1 MRTILKICLD
11 MWTSFPPVLLI
22 RRYDQEYSSEFWV
35 VPPPPPHFNTSFP
48 KLRTLL
54 RTFPEIAEKGH
65 KESQENIFEINK
77 LEKDWGLAEAWCSRS
92 FVLMSLATTKTS
104 DSEKKCSGAD
114 LPFWRL
120 RNEERSIESPRFS
133 EAEWGWGQAGLHGA
147 LSQAGGKWLQWERRV
162 LSMWGREHGQSQC

>member
-35 VPPPPPHFNTSFP
+35 VPPTPPHFNTSFP

-104 DSEKKCSGAD
+104 DSEKK
-114 LPFWRL
+114 FWSRPAILALEKWRQKQRESKVLRGWVRL
-120 RNEERSIESPRFS
+120 RSGW
-133 EAEWGWGQAGLHGA
+133 ATWGSVPGR
-147 LSQAGGKWLQWERRV
+147 GKWLQWERRV